1 MLNKVVEFIMNTFG
15 EIVLYV
21 IFGALTTLVNIVVY
35 SLFAKLISI
44 PVIISN
50 ILAWFFS
57 VLFAYI
63 TNKKWV
69 FKSQEKQ
76 LPVLKECINF
86 FIGRLGT
93 GILDTCLMFVFVELF
108 EFNDLIVKIC
118 VNVLVIILNYIIS
131 KFWVFTNGRKGHS
144 YGK

>member
-44 PVIISN
+44 PVIISY

-69 FKSQEKQ
+69 FKSQESSCQ
-76 LPVLKECINF
+76 
-86 FIGRLGT
+86 
-93 GILDTCLMFVFVELF
+93 
-108 EFNDLIVKIC
+108 
-118 VNVLVIILNYIIS
+118 Y
-131 KFWVFTNGRKGHS
+131 
-144 YGK
+144 